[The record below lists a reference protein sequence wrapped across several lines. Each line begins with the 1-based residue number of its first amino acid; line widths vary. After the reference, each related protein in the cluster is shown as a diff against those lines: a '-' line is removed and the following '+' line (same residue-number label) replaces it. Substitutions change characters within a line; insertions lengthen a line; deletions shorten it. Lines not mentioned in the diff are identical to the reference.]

1 MNNEYR
7 NNRLRDLREDN
18 DLSQE
23 KAAQIANLSKNSYIR
38 YEKGERLPPA
48 DIIKRYAQYYKTSTD
63 YILLLTNNPKPYEQ
77 NYRNSKFA
85 KTIGGIMSIE
95 EFDKEVS
102 NTIDRINENWNKS
115 GEVED
120 IPEIMQV
127 ALNELKETLIRYFK
141 NNL

>member
-1 MNNEYR
+1 
-7 NNRLRDLREDN
+7 
-18 DLSQE
+18 
-23 KAAQIANLSKNSYIR
+23 
-38 YEKGERLPPA
+38 
-48 DIIKRYAQYYKTSTD
+48 
-63 YILLLTNNPKPYEQ
+63 
-77 NYRNSKFA
+77 
-85 KTIGGIMSIE
+85 MSIE